1 MSGRWTSRVHAPLA
15 TLAMTLAA
23 PAAPTARAEDSL
35 ADPERIE
42 TARDLRRLTPNVRV
56 TASVAK
62 RRFDQLEPIRLAVHA
77 ENVSIDYEGI
87 PIGCPAAGGPLSGLP
102 DPGLRRRGPLAA
114 PDTLPAG
121 RRAEPRDAHRQ
132 CPTAA
137 PALYFGPGYER
148 RGEVVANLVYDMS
161 SPGVYTILV
170 EFRVLGAATID
181 GQRVPIVAQSEPIE
195 VEVVAEP
202 IRLIP

>member
-1 MSGRWTSRVHAPLA
+1 MLGRWTHRARTPLAALA
-15 TLAMTLAA
+15 TLAALAA
-23 PAAPTARAEDSL
+23 PTVRAEDSL

-42 TARDLRRLTPNVRV
+42 TARDPRRLTSNVRV

-77 ENVSIDYEGI
+77 ENVSIADEGLPMSALPPEGHYRAFPI
-87 PIGCPAAGGPLSGLP
+87 RVFDAQGRLLPRTRYQEIDVPSRGMPIGVSNGSAG
-102 DPGLRRRGPLAA
+102 
-114 PDTLPAG
+114 
-121 RRAEPRDAHRQ
+121 
-132 CPTAA
+132 
-137 PALYFGPGYER
+137 LYFGPGYER

-161 SPGVYTILV
+161 SPGVYTIHV